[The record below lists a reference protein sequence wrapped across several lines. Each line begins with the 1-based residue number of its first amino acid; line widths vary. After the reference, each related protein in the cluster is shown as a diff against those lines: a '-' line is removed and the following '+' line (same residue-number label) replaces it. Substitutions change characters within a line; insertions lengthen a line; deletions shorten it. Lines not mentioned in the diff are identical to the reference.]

1 MPNEKI
7 TEFKFNMGQFSV
19 ADKVYLIKQTSE
31 IIFSELISTF
41 VSKDKLQR
49 DFKRLENKLKTESGE
64 KESITD

>member
-19 ADKVYLIKQTSE
+19 IDKVNLFKKNSE
-31 IIFSELISTF
+31 MNSLELISTF

-49 DFKRLENKLKTESGE
+49 DFNRLENKLRKRVT
-64 KESITD
+64 